1 VALTDEEFLATTFV
15 VTDFETLTPTGR
27 PPQPIEVA
35 AIAGRFT
42 PDGAWQESGRYTSLM
57 RPADDIPITR
67 FDIAQNGLTEELLR
81 AQRRPS
87 TVMAELDARL
97 TSPPYRIVAHSA
109 HTEATVLGGQ
119 RRHCPTMAATTL
131 LCTVK
136 LARIAIPELS
146 SHKLDAL
153 LKYLRIAKPDDRHR
167 ALPDVVLTI
176 EVFHAILAA
185 GAAAAKWKTLRNLD
199 VAAGVYVKPER
210 SGEADAEQGALF

>member
-1 VALTDEEFLATTFV
+1 MALTDEEFLATTFV
-15 VTDFETLTPTGR
+15 VTDFETLTPPGR
-27 PPQPIEVA
+27 PPEPIEVA

-42 PDGAWQESGRYTSLM
+42 PGGAWRESGRYSSLM
-57 RPADDIPITR
+57 RPPDEVPITR
-67 FDIAQNGLTEELLR
+67 FDTAQNGLTEQTLR
-81 AQRRPS
+81 AQRWPS
-87 TVMAELDARL
+87 EVMADLEARL

-119 RRHCPTMAATTL
+119 RRHCPTLAATTL

-153 LKYLRIAKPDDRHR
+153 LRYLHIPKPDDRHR
-167 ALPDVVLTI
+167 ALPDVVLTV
-176 EVFHAILAA
+176 EVFRAILAA
-185 GAAAAKWKTLRNLD
+185 GLVAGKWKTLRDLD